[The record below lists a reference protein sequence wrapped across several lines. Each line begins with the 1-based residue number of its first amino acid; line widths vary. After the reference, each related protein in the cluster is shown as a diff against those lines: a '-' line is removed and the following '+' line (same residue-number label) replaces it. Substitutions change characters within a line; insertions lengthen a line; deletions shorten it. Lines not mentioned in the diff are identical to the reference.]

1 MRIFIPLVVL
11 QGEPRVKVE
20 KSSCS
25 LDYNLGGSVCSDMD
39 PELQAI
45 REARLAQLKNNSGG
59 TNGDRNSGANNGGGE
74 NSAPVGAAI
83 ANFLE
88 PQALERLSRVALVR
102 RDRAQAVETYLKKLI
117 ATNNVTHKITEAEIV
132 SILNGIAKQ
141 QNSQNN
147 SKIIFERKDFSED
160 LNSFDKQNAKNDD
173 DEDDDDFFD

>member
-1 MRIFIPLVVL
+1 M
-11 QGEPRVKVE
+11 
-20 KSSCS
+20 
-25 LDYNLGGSVCSDMD
+25 
-39 PELQAI
+39 
-45 REARLAQLKNNSGG
+45 
-59 TNGDRNSGANNGGGE
+59 
-74 NSAPVGAAI
+74 
-83 ANFLE
+83 
-88 PQALERLSRVALVR
+88 ALVR

>member
-1 MRIFIPLVVL
+1 M
-11 QGEPRVKVE
+11 
-20 KSSCS
+20 
-25 LDYNLGGSVCSDMD
+25 CSDMD

-117 ATNNVTHKITEAEIV
+117 V

>member
-1 MRIFIPLVVL
+1 M
-11 QGEPRVKVE
+11 
-20 KSSCS
+20 
-25 LDYNLGGSVCSDMD
+25 CSDMD
-39 PELQAI
+39 AELQAI

-59 TNGDRNSGANNGGGE
+59 TNGDRNSGANNRGGE